1 MEEIP
6 VEQIPKKV
14 NKTADKT
21 AYMREYKR
29 KEYQE
34 KKEEMKEK
42 GRSYYYKY
50 KFNATD
56 EDHTKYEIYLSNV
69 VKIRKELDHLKQ
81 HNPSIIRE
89 ILEPY
94 L

>member
-1 MEEIP
+1 MEVIEQTP
-6 VEQIPKKV
+6 VKV
-14 NKTADKT
+14 KKTADKK

-34 KKEEMKEK
+34 KKDEMKEK

-50 KFNATD
+50 RFNATD
-56 EDHTKYEIYLSNV
+56 EDHTKYGTYLSNV
-69 VKIRKELDHLKQ
+69 VKIRKELDDLRE
-81 HNPSIIRE
+81 HNPTLIRE